1 MANRAVE
8 YAQEVNKEMRKVS
21 WPSRQELIANTTITL
36 VASLIFSVM
45 IFAVDEVISR
55 VLQLIYGA

>member
-8 YAQEVNKEMRKVS
+8 YVQEVNKEMRKVS

-45 IFAVDEVISR
+45 IFAIDEVISR
-55 VLQLIYGA
+55 LLQLIYGA